1 MTVLRFH
8 SSELAEGGFEPAGP
22 QPTSVLLVTALDVSG
37 SAPRAGLVS

>member
-8 SSELAEGGFEPAGP
+8 SSELAGGFEPAGP